1 MLRHYEINNRVECDD
16 YDSGA
21 ANEKI
26 ILLFAP
32 KYIIHQ
38 FDSAIYGPFRFHQR
52 VRNIYEIRI
61 CYDYFQQILTHFIRD
76 IVKPLW
82 NLGKPFCRDSN
93 VNIDFFWDSRVI
105 DYIQNGNSL
114 LSLLWD
120 ALQYNPF

>member
-1 MLRHYEINNRVECDD
+1 MLRYYEINNRVECDD

-38 FDSAIYGPFRFHQR
+38 FDSAIHGSFRFHQR

-61 CYDYFQQILTHFIRD
+61 CHDYFQQILTHFIRD
-76 IVKPLW
+76 IVKPL
-82 NLGKPFCRDSN
+82 
-93 VNIDFFWDSRVI
+93 
-105 DYIQNGNSL
+105 
-114 LSLLWD
+114 
-120 ALQYNPF
+120 